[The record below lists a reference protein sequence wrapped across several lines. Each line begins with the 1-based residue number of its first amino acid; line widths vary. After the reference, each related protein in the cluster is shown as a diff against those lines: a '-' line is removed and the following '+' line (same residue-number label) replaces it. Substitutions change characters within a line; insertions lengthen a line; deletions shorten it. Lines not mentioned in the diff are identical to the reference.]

1 MKNLNLL
8 FNKTYYR
15 NLGNKKAFEQDC
27 QMFNHEICDVTFDK
41 SRDYLAPFLPADR
54 MQTVEL
60 VTTYPG
66 MLVGTGY
73 AHGTGDCD
81 DDVNIGFSFDYVTG
95 QPYVPGSSV
104 KGLLRCVFREQ
115 PDAAAEIVRVCT
127 GKELTTE
134 QIRELEEKIF
144 DSGDVFLDAVVC
156 QGAVGGRLMGLD
168 NITPHSEPTKNPI
181 PILLLK
187 ILPGVHFE
195 FRFALKNEA
204 ILTAA
209 EKTEIFRK
217 MLILF
222 GAGARTN
229 VGYGQ
234 LVTPQEYAKLTPVVR
249 NAIPVTDG
257 NRPNSGNNHG
267 NNYSTPNAHR
277 PQTAQT
283 ANADK
288 VRCPH
293 CGKMSWAR
301 YPDGNPRKTCS
312 FCKEKLS

>member
-15 NLGNKKAFEQDC
+15 NIGDKNAFEEDCKAF
-27 QMFNHEICDVTFDK
+27 NREICGVKFDK
-41 SRDYLAPFLPADR
+41 ARDYRKPFLPADR
-54 MQTVEL
+54 MQTIEL

-73 AHGTGDCD
+73 AHGTGESDND
-81 DDVNIGFSFDYVTG
+81 IKIGFSFDYVTG

-115 PDAAAEIVRVCT
+115 PEAASEIVYART
-127 GKELTTE
+127 GKALSAE
-134 QIRELEEKIF
+134 QIGELEKEIF
-144 DSGDVFLDAVVC
+144 DFGDVFLDAVVC
-156 QGAVGGRLMGLD
+156 AGNRNGYLMGLD
-168 NITPHSEPTKNPI
+168 NITPHSEPTKNPV
-181 PILLLK
+181 PLLLVK

-195 FRFALKNEA
+195 FRFVLKDG

-209 EKTEIFRK
+209 EKTDVFRT
-217 MLILF
+217 MLMLF
-222 GAGARTN
+222 GAGAKTN

-234 LVTPQEYAKLTPVVR
+234 LVTAAEYAAMAPVSAVR
-249 NAIPVTDG
+249 T
-257 NRPNSGNNHG
+257 
-267 NNYSTPNAHR
+267 
-277 PQTAQT
+277 QTAPS
-283 ANADK
+283 ANPDK

-293 CGKMSWAR
+293 CGKMSWKT

-312 FCKEKLS
+312 ICRETLS

>member
-15 NLGNKKAFEQDC
+15 NLGNRKAFDADC
-27 QMFNHEICDVTFDK
+27 QTFNREICGVTFDK
-41 SRDYLAPFLPADR
+41 SGDYLAPFLPADR

-81 DDVNIGFSFDYVTG
+81 DDANIGFSFDYVTG

-104 KGLLRCVFREQ
+104 KGLLRSVFREQ

-127 GKELTTE
+127 GKEPDAVR
-134 QIRELEEKIF
+134 IAELEEKIF
-144 DSGDVFLDAVVC
+144 DSGDIFLDAVVC
-156 QGAVGGRLMGLD
+156 QGAAGGRLMELD

-195 FRFALKNEA
+195 FRFVLKDDG

-209 EKTEIFRK
+209 EKTEVFK
-217 MLILF
+217 TMLILF
-222 GAGARTN
+222 GAGAKTN

-234 LVTPQEYAKLTPVVR
+234 LVTPQEYVKLTPVVR
-249 NAIPVTDG
+249 NAIPVTG
-257 NRPNSGNNHG
+257 GKRPLSA
-267 NNYSTPNAHR
+267 P
-277 PQTAQT
+277 T

-288 VRCPH
+288 IRCPH
-293 CGKMSWAR
+293 CGKMSWTR

-312 FCKEKLS
+312 ICREKLS